1 MKELDLTRRSFVTQ
15 SLAVVAP
22 AMVAANSLPLVSA
35 PAGSGAA
42 RLTVVCVGGHPDD
55 PESGCGG
62 TLARYAALGHRIT
75 IVYLTRGERGIAGR
89 SLDEAAAIRT
99 AESEAACKLLGAR
112 AVFAG
117 QIDGATEM
125 NHARVDAMAK

>member
-1 MKELDLTRRSFVTQ
+1 MKERDLTRRSFVTQ

-55 PESGCGG
+55 PESGCGW
-62 TLARYAALGHRIT
+62 TLARYGALGHGVT
-75 IVYLTRGERGIAGR
+75 VGYLTRGERGLAGKACY
-89 SLDEAAAIRT
+89 EAAKIR
-99 AESEAACKLLGAR
+99 A
-112 AVFAG
+112 
-117 QIDGATEM
+117 
-125 NHARVDAMAK
+125 